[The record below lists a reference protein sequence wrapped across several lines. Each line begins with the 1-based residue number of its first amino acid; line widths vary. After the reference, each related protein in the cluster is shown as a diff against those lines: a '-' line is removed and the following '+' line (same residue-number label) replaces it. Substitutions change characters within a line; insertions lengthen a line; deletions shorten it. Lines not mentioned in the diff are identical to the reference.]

1 MKTVQEAT
9 VVIQARDV
17 GLNQGGSR
25 VDSEKQ
31 MDYRY
36 VIKVELTEY
45 LDRVNVGCDRKKNEG
60 CLNVLDLNN

>member
-1 MKTVQEAT
+1 
-9 VVIQARDV
+9 
-17 GLNQGGSR
+17 
-25 VDSEKQ
+25 

-60 CLNVLDLNN
+60 CLNVLDLNNWSMELLATEMKKAEVLFYFLNDKYK